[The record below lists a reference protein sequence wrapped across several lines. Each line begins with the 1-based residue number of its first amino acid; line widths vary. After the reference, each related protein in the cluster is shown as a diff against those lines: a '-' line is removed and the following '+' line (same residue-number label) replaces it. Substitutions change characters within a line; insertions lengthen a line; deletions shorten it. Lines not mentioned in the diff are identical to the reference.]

1 MEIGCSEVPKPLLT
15 PPYFDQLSE
24 RHQLLSKFGVYSK
37 ANSRVCDTVRYW
49 QLPRAVLCT
58 IIWCLANNLTPQKN
72 DAAVKREFKFPTPD
86 NEEFSHT
93 QHSPWIQSN
102 GVEECVIKEVVDITV
117 TSELEETFERLLELF
132 EELRVRRVE
141 HEDLSAS
148 LLLTRLPLLV

>member
-1 MEIGCSEVPKPLLT
+1 MESKRYIFK
-15 PPYFDQLSE
+15 
-24 RHQLLSKFGVYSK
+24 LSKIYARNKKFLIRGIFQSK
-37 ANSRVCDTVRYW
+37 FKSVRYGEILAVAKGSAVHHHLVSRK
-49 QLPRAVLCT
+49 QLDTA
-58 IIWCLANNLTPQKN
+58 KN
-72 DAAVKREFKFPTPD
+72 DAAVKREFKYPTPD

-132 EELRVRRVE
+132 EELRVRRVQ
-141 HEDLSAS
+141 HENLSAS